1 MNNKLLNKDLT
12 VKQLITFCM
21 LIIFSSSVSAQ
32 SYETAQDA
40 FNAKEWEVAAKLAR
54 EEAVKGDANSQGL
67 LGQLYHF
74 GQGGLPK
81 SSELALIWYWVSMV
95 NGNAQI
101 EGLYNG
107 AAFVFNAKELKK
119 IEDKTST
126 CLSSQYK
133 DCD

>member
-1 MNNKLLNKDLT
+1 MGNYIEDQM
-12 VKQLITFCM
+12 KQIVTFC
-21 LIIFSSSVSAQ
+21 LLALLGSSVSAQ

-40 FNAKEWEVAAKLAR
+40 FDARAWEAAAKLAR
-54 EEAVKGDANSQGL
+54 EEAVKDNANWQGL

-81 SSELALIWYWVSMV
+81 SSELAVIWYSVSMA
-95 NGNAQI
+95 NGNAAFDRM
-101 EGLYNG
+101 YNG
-107 AAFVFNAKELKK
+107 AAFAFNAEVLEK
-119 IEDKTST
+119 IEDKATT

>member
-1 MNNKLLNKDLT
+1 M
-12 VKQLITFCM
+12 KQFITFCI
-21 LIIFSSSVSAQ
+21 LTIFSSSVSAQ

-40 FNAKEWEVAAKLAR
+40 FDAKKWEVAAKLAR
-54 EEAVKGDANSQGL
+54 EEAVKGNANSQGL

-81 SSELALIWYWVSMV
+81 SSELAVVWYSVSMA
-95 NGNAQI
+95 NGNTAI

-107 AAFVFNAKELKK
+107 AAFVFNEEQLKEIEAKA
-119 IEDKTST
+119 TT

-133 DCD
+133 NCE

>member
-1 MNNKLLNKDLT
+1 MENQ
-12 VKQLITFCM
+12 VRQLMTLCVLAF
-21 LIIFSSSVSAQ
+21 LGSSVSAQ

-40 FNAKEWEVAAKLAR
+40 FEARAWEEAAKLAR
-54 EEAVKGDANSQGL
+54 AEAIKGNANSQGL

-81 SSELALIWYWVSMV
+81 SSELAVIWYSVSMA
-95 NGNAQI
+95 NGNTAI

-107 AAFVFNAKELKK
+107 AAFVFNEEELRGIEAKAT
-119 IEDKTST
+119 D

-133 DCD
+133 NCD

>member
-1 MNNKLLNKDLT
+1 MRHLMTLCVLA
-12 VKQLITFCM
+12 F
-21 LIIFSSSVSAQ
+21 FGSSVSAQ

-40 FNAKEWEVAAKLAR
+40 FDARAWEAAVKLAR
-54 EEAVKGDANSQGL
+54 AEAVAGNSNSQGL

-81 SSELALIWYWVSMV
+81 SSELAVIWYSISMA
-95 NGNAQI
+95 NGNSAI

-107 AAFVFNAKELKK
+107 AAFVFNEEQLKEIEAKA
-119 IEDKTST
+119 TN

-133 DCD
+133 NCD

>member
-1 MNNKLLNKDLT
+1 M
-12 VKQLITFCM
+12 KQLITFCM

-40 FNAKEWEVAAKLAR
+40 FNAKEWELAAKLAR

-81 SSELALIWYWVSMV
+81 SSELAVIWYSVSMA
-95 NGNAQI
+95 NGNTAI

-107 AAFVFNAKELKK
+107 AAFVFNEEELKG
-119 IEDKTST
+119 IEAKATT
-126 CLSSQYK
+126 CLSSQYEK
-133 DCD
+133 CD

>member
-1 MNNKLLNKDLT
+1 MVDYIEDQMKKI
-12 VKQLITFCM
+12 VTFC
-21 LIIFSSSVSAQ
+21 LLALYGSSVLAQ

-40 FNAKEWEVAAKLAR
+40 FDAKAWEAAAKLAR
-54 EEAVKGDANSQGL
+54 VEAVKGNAKSQGL

-81 SSELALIWYWVSMV
+81 SSELAVVWYSVSMA
-95 NGNAQI
+95 NGNTAI

-107 AAFVFNAKELKK
+107 AAFVFNEEQLKEIEAKA
-119 IEDKTST
+119 TT

-133 DCD
+133 NCE

>member
-1 MNNKLLNKDLT
+1 MENQ
-12 VKQLITFCM
+12 VRQLMTLCVLAF
-21 LIIFSSSVSAQ
+21 FGSSVSAQ

-40 FNAKEWEVAAKLAR
+40 FDARAWEAAVKLA
-54 EEAVKGDANSQGL
+54 EAVEGNSNSQGL

-81 SSELALIWYWVSMV
+81 SSELAVIWYSISMA
-95 NGNAQI
+95 NGNTAI

-107 AAFVFNAKELKK
+107 AAFVFNEEQLKEIEAKA
-119 IEDKTST
+119 TN

-133 DCD
+133 NCD

>member
-1 MNNKLLNKDLT
+1 MR
-12 VKQLITFCM
+12 QLMTLCVLAF
-21 LIIFSSSVSAQ
+21 LGSSASAQ

-40 FNAKEWEVAAKLAR
+40 FDARAWEAAAKLAR
-54 EEAVKGDANSQGL
+54 AEAIKGNANSQGL

-81 SSELALIWYWVSMV
+81 SSELAVIWYSVSMA
-95 NGNAQI
+95 NGNAAI

-107 AAFVFNAKELKK
+107 AAFAFNEEQLKEIKAKA
-119 IEDKTST
+119 TN

-133 DCD
+133 NCD

>member
-1 MNNKLLNKDLT
+1 MENQVRHLMTLCVLA
-12 VKQLITFCM
+12 F
-21 LIIFSSSVSAQ
+21 FGSSVSAQ

-40 FNAKEWEVAAKLAR
+40 FDARAWEAAVKLAR
-54 EEAVKGDANSQGL
+54 AEAVEGNSNSQGL

-81 SSELALIWYWVSMV
+81 SSELAVIWYSISMA
-95 NGNAQI
+95 NGNSAI

-107 AAFVFNAKELKK
+107 AAFVFNEEQLKEIEAKA
-119 IEDKTST
+119 TN

-133 DCD
+133 NCD

>member
-1 MNNKLLNKDLT
+1 M
-12 VKQLITFCM
+12 KQFITFCI
-21 LIIFSSSVSAQ
+21 LTIFSSSVSAQ

-40 FNAKEWEVAAKLAR
+40 FDAKKWEVAAELAR
-54 EEAVKGDANSQGL
+54 EEAVRGNANSQGL

-81 SSELALIWYWVSMV
+81 SSELALIWYWVSMA

-107 AAFVFNAKELKK
+107 AAFVFNAEELEK
-119 IEDKTST
+119 IENKAST

>member
-1 MNNKLLNKDLT
+1 M
-12 VKQLITFCM
+12 KQLITFCM

-40 FNAKEWEVAAKLAR
+40 FNAKEWELAAKLAR

-74 GQGGLPK
+74 GQGGLPR
-81 SSELALIWYWVSMV
+81 SSELAVVWYSVSMA
-95 NGNAQI
+95 NGNIAI

-107 AAFVFNAKELKK
+107 AAFVFNEEQLKEIEAKA
-119 IEDKTST
+119 TT

-133 DCD
+133 NCE

>member
-1 MNNKLLNKDLT
+1 M
-12 VKQLITFCM
+12 KQLLTLCVLAF
-21 LIIFSSSVSAQ
+21 FGSSVSAQ
-32 SYETAQDA
+32 SYETAKDA
-40 FNAKEWEVAAKLAR
+40 FDARAWEAAAKLAR
-54 EEAVKGDANSQGL
+54 AEAIKGNANSQGL

-81 SSELALIWYWVSMV
+81 SSELALIWYWVSMA

-107 AAFVFNAKELKK
+107 AAFVFNAEELKK
-119 IEDKTST
+119 IEDKAST

>member
-1 MNNKLLNKDLT
+1 MENQ
-12 VKQLITFCM
+12 VRQLMTLCVLAF
-21 LIIFSSSVSAQ
+21 FGSSASAQ

-40 FNAKEWEVAAKLAR
+40 FDARAWEAAAKLAR
-54 EEAVKGDANSQGL
+54 AEAVEGNANSQGL

-81 SSELALIWYWVSMV
+81 SSELAVIWYSISMA
-95 NGNAQI
+95 NGNSAI

-107 AAFVFNAKELKK
+107 AAFVFNEEQLKEIEAKA
-119 IEDKTST
+119 TN

-133 DCD
+133 NCD